1 MDWSFILK
9 IEREVYNMKTFL
21 LGTAILS
28 LILAVGAIED
38 CGGHCMGQE
47 NWALFFIMTGIGL
60 VSGLFGISLQDKQ

>member
-21 LGTAILS
+21 LVTAILS
-28 LILAVGAIED
+28 LILAAGAIED

-47 NWALFFIMTGIGL
+47 NWGLFFIMTGIAL
-60 VSGLFGISLQDKQ
+60 VSGFFGIFLQDKQ

>member
-21 LGTAILS
+21 LITAILS

-47 NWALFFIMTGIGL
+47 NWTLFFIMIGIGL
-60 VSGLFGISLQDKQ
+60 VSGFFGISLQDKQ